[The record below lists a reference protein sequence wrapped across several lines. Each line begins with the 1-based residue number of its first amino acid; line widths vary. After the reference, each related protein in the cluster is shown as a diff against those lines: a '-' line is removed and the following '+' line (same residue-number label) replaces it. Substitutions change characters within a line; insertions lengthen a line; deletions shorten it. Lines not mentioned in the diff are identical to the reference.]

1 MAPSILRALQNTHT
15 HIHNRTTTGD
25 PPTHQN
31 ETTTHHTPHS
41 HDRAPVDVSDRTVR
55 QMYAP
60 PFLEAVRAGV
70 RTAMECYIEVG
81 GVPMVSNREYLIDL
95 LRHEMG
101 FEGMMITD
109 WKEVGR

>member
-1 MAPSILRALQNTHT
+1 MKHFIAYGNSRA
-15 HIHNRTTTGD
+15 G
-25 PPTHQN
+25 
-31 ETTTHHTPHS
+31 

-81 GVPMVSNREYLIDL
+81 GVPMVRTWVLWVFAWD
-95 LRHEMG
+95 
-101 FEGMMITD
+101 
-109 WKEVGR
+109 VGRVCCMQQQTRAS